1 MRVLGGCGLG
11 GCRDDLPNGG
21 NLEPNLQQFLVVENE
36 SSVED
41 ERRLLHQLL
50 DPVVVQSREL
60 VPLGAYHHGMR
71 SREGRVRVSCYGDQF
86 VVAIGGRHD
95 GGVGEVH
102 LYLFLGD
109 LRQGGKTERERE
121 GERQR
126 EEREGEKREGERQRE
141 ERGRGKDREREG
153 GKSKGHYYYTGSV
166 FYTKYLKMGC
176 VLK

>member
-21 NLEPNLQQFLVVENE
+21 NLEPNLQQFLVVQDE

-41 ERRLLHQLL
+41 ERRLLHQLV

-60 VPLGAYHHGMR
+60 VPLGADHHGVR

-109 LRQGGKTERERE
+109 LRRGGKTERE
-121 GERQR
+121 GERA
-126 EEREGEKREGERQRE
+126 KIF
-141 ERGRGKDREREG
+141 K
-153 GKSKGHYYYTGSV
+153 YYTGSV
-166 FYTKYLKMGC
+166 FYTKNLKIGRLC
-176 VLK
+176 TEEVSYVSLFVTR